1 MAEYLQPNSLLKQR
15 MIMSRKLLVF
25 FIVAAATFSK
35 AKAQTT
41 NPKDTLNYYR
51 GQIDTLDS
59 QIVELLGKRMSAA
72 RAIGIYK
79 MDHQI
84 GVVQSARFDEVLQ
97 NAIKHGMALRLSEEF
112 IRALYNDIHKES
124 IRQQEELKQTYHH

>member
-1 MAEYLQPNSLLKQR
+1 
-15 MIMSRKLLVF
+15 MIMSRQLFL
-25 FIVAAATFSK
+25 FILITAASFSK

-41 NPKDTLNYYR
+41 NAKDTLTYYR

-59 QIVELLGKRMSAA
+59 QIVDLLGKRMSAA

-84 GVVQSARFDEVLQ
+84 GVVQSARFEEVLQ
-97 NAIKHGMALRLSEEF
+97 KAIRHGADLHLSEDF

-124 IRQQEELKQTYHH
+124 IRQQEELKQSYHH

>member
-1 MAEYLQPNSLLKQR
+1 
-15 MIMSRKLLVF
+15 MSRKLLVLL
-25 FIVAAATFSK
+25 VLAAASLSK

-41 NPKDTLNYYR
+41 TNPKDTLSYYR
-51 GQIDTLDS
+51 GQIDSLDS
-59 QIVELLGKRMSAA
+59 QIVELLGRRMAAA

-97 NAIKHGMALRLSEEF
+97 NAIKHGMTLRLSEEF
-112 IRALYNDIHKES
+112 IRALYDDIHKES
-124 IRQQEELKQTYHH
+124 IRQQEELKQTYRR